1 MSVCQPPPIAVGPVV
16 VLRYSNRAGHC
27 TPLTAGDVKLDVD
40 MCIYTVSDKGG
51 FGVTAWL

>member
-16 VLRYSNRAGHC
+16 VLRYSNRAGRC

-40 MCIYTVSDKGG
+40 MCMYTVSDKRG